1 MTYMSKRKR
10 NTVLGLEASP
20 IKLLLSNYKFEKL
33 YKENPLYPIEEYLD
47 GNVYW
52 NKNQEYIAGKKE
64 LDRDGKV
71 SISKSKKSRY
81 DLYMKLIVFDET
93 DAEQPS
99 ATSQRPDYFS
109 RSSEPAPA
117 PVVVQ
122 SQVLTE
128 PEPELET
135 VETIE
140 DVDVPDSDDD

>member
-1 MTYMSKRKR
+1 M
-10 NTVLGLEASP
+10 LGLEASP
-20 IKLLLSNYKFEKL
+20 TKVLLSNYKFEKL
-33 YKENPLYPIEEYLD
+33 YKENPLYPIQEYLD

-52 NKNQEYIAGKKE
+52 NKNQEYIVAKKE

-93 DAEQPS
+93 DAEQPT
-99 ATSQRPDYFS
+99 ATSKRPDYFS
-109 RSSEPAPA
+109 RSSEPVPL
-117 PVVVQ
+117 VVE

-128 PEPELET
+128 PEPEIET
-135 VETIE
+135 IETIETIE